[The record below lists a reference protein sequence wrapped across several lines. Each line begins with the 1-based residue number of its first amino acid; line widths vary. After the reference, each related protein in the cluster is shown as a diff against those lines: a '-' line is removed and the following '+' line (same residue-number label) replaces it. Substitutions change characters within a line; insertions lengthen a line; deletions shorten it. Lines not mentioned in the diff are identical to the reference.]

1 VDNVNIKGSDDVT
14 AVNIRARSGYARV
27 MTGTRYHHGNLRP
40 ALVEAA
46 VGLAR
51 EQGPDGL
58 VLREVAR
65 RVGVSHN
72 AAYRHFTD
80 RDELIEEVAR
90 HGLDELVRA
99 AQQRLDGVV
108 TTEPVRRARR
118 RLAELGRGY
127 VDFALAEPGLFRV
140 VFVAY
145 PAVADRDDGGR
156 DAPTPDPLQM
166 LCDCLDDLVE
176 VGWLAPERRSD
187 AEISCWSAVHG
198 FAVLHIDGPLRGSDP
213 AARDAALTQLV
224 TAIDR
229 GYGATTGQVVDMDDL
244 VNDR

>member
-1 VDNVNIKGSDDVT
+1 
-14 AVNIRARSGYARV
+14 Y
-27 MTGTRYHHGNLRP
+27 
-40 ALVEAA
+40 
-46 VGLAR
+46 GLA
-51 EQGPDGL
+51 
-58 VLREVAR
+58 
-65 RVGVSHN
+65 
-72 AAYRHFTD
+72 
-80 RDELIEEVAR
+80 
-90 HGLDELVRA
+90 ELVRA
-99 AQQRLDGVV
+99 SQERLDTVA

-145 PAVADRDDGGR
+145 PAVPGR
-156 DAPTPDPLQM
+156 DEDQTPDPLQM
-166 LCDCLDDLVE
+166 LFDCLDDLVE
-176 VGWLAPERRSD
+176 VGWLAPERRRD

>member
-1 VDNVNIKGSDDVT
+1 MST
-14 AVNIRARSGYARV
+14 SS
-27 MTGTRYHHGNLRP
+27 YHHGNLRP
-40 ALVEAA
+40 TLVEAA

-51 EQGPDGL
+51 ELGPEGL

-72 AAYRHFTD
+72 AAYRHFAD

-90 HGLDELVRA
+90 HGLGELVRA
-99 AQQRLDGVV
+99 TQLRLDGV
-108 TTEPVRRARR
+108 TATDPVRRARR

-127 VDFALAEPGLFRV
+127 VDMALAEPGLFRV

-145 PAVADRDDGGR
+145 PAVSERDVVTD
-156 DAPTPDPLQM
+156 PDPLQM

-176 VGWLAPERRSD
+176 VGWLAAAQRPD

-198 FAVLHIDGPLRGSDP
+198 FAVLHLEGPLRGSESS
-213 AARDAALTQLV
+213 ARDAALTHLLMAV
-224 TAIDR
+224 DR
-229 GYGATTGQVVDMDDL
+229 GYGATTGQAVDMDDL

>member
-1 VDNVNIKGSDDVT
+1 MLLMSTSK
-14 AVNIRARSGYARV
+14 
-27 MTGTRYHHGNLRP
+27 YHHGNLRES
-40 ALVEAA
+40 LVESA
-46 VGLAR
+46 VELAR
-51 EQGPDGL
+51 EVGPDGL

-72 AAYRHFTD
+72 AAYRHFAD
-80 RDELIEEVAR
+80 RDELIAEVAR
-90 HGLDELVRA
+90 HGLAELVRA
-99 AQQRLDGVV
+99 AQLRLDGV
-108 TTEPVRRARR
+108 TTPEPVRRARL

-145 PAVADRDDGGR
+145 PAVADRDDDG
-156 DAPTPDPLQM
+156 TPDPLQM
-166 LCDCLDDLVE
+166 LCDCLDDLVS
-176 VGWLAPERRSD
+176 VGWLAAESRPN

-198 FAVLHIDGPLRGSDP
+198 FAVLHLEGPLRGSDP
-213 AARDAALTQLV
+213 VARDVALTHLV

-229 GYGATTGQVVDMDDL
+229 GYGATTGQAVDMDDL

>member
-1 VDNVNIKGSDDVT
+1 MDTVNMRVRQNVPGVNILAVRGYPRPVST
-14 AVNIRARSGYARV
+14 AP
-27 MTGTRYHHGNLRP
+27 YHHGNLR
-40 ALVEAA
+40 AVLVEAA
-46 VGLAR
+46 IGLAR
-51 EQGPDGL
+51 DQGPDGL

-72 AAYRHFTD
+72 AAYRHFAD

-90 HGLDELVRA
+90 YGLDELVRA
-99 AQQRLDGVV
+99 CEARLGTVA

-140 VFVAY
+140 VFVAF
-145 PAVADRDDGGR
+145 PAVPGHDE
-156 DAPTPDPLQM
+156 DATPDPLQM

-176 VGWLAPERRSD
+176 VGWLAAERRPD

-198 FAVLHIDGPLRGSDP
+198 FAVLHVEGPLRGSDP
-213 AARDAALTQLV
+213 AARDAALTHLV
-224 TAIDR
+224 TAVDR
-229 GYGATTGQVVDMDDL
+229 GYGATTRQVVDMDDL